1 MAKYFIY
8 LMLIATTLVFSS
20 CGDDEEIYDVDFS
33 EVSLEEGQSRII
45 GDWYENAHIVYFVK
59 GPTLY
64 YQVHISE
71 TEMTIKGEPN
81 DILDGYNKVLYI
93 ENWSKVGRGI
103 RIKVY
108 SEDPETGNRQK
119 EDDIYFYRIMDKRL
133 YTNTVTY
140 LKYKEIED

>member
-71 TEMTIKGEPN
+71 TEIIITY
-81 DILDGYNKVLYI
+81 DSDGSLFDKIYI
-93 ENWSKVGRGI
+93 ENWSQLDSGI
-103 RIKVY
+103 SINVSNDY
-108 SEDPETGNRQK
+108 SIPYV
-119 EDDIYFYRIMDKRL
+119 IVFYNISDKKL
-133 YTNTVTY
+133 YSNLFTLFKN
-140 LKYKEIED
+140 KEIEN

>member
-1 MAKYFIY
+1 
-8 LMLIATTLVFSS
+8 
-20 CGDDEEIYDVDFS
+20 
-33 EVSLEEGQSRII
+33 
-45 GDWYENAHIVYFVK
+45 
-59 GPTLY
+59 
-64 YQVHISE
+64 
-71 TEMTIKGEPN
+71 MTIKVEPN

-140 LKYKEIED
+140 LKYKEKEN